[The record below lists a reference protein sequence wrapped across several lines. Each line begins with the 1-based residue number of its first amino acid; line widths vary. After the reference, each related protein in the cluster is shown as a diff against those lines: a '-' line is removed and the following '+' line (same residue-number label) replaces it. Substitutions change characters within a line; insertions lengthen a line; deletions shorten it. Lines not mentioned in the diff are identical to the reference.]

1 MTSNAAR
8 SKHAEARLW
17 IALAVAG
24 GVTGLEFS
32 GGLVSRS
39 LALVSD
45 AGHILTDVLSI
56 GVSIL
61 TLRLAR
67 KPHSATRTFGYH
79 RAEIF
84 AALLNGS
91 TLIAI
96 ALFIIYQSY
105 RRFLHPVQVE
115 GNLVMVIA
123 SVGLVSNLGLARL
136 LARSRQ
142 TSLNVRGIFLHTVG
156 DVLSSLAVIVSAL
169 VILFTGYLLAD
180 PIIAVVIGLLIMRS
194 AYSLARESLDILLE
208 AAPRHLK
215 LADVSQAI
223 LSVEGVKGVHDLHV
237 WTITSGFYALSGH
250 ITLSSSTVKEANM
263 IREKVARKV
272 AESFGIEHVTLQV
285 ETEALET
292 IQCDEGVGL

>member
-1 MTSNAAR
+1 M
-8 SKHAEARLW
+8 
-17 IALAVAG
+17 
-24 GVTGLEFS
+24 
-32 GGLVSRS
+32 SRS

-45 AGHILTDVLSI
+45 AGHIFTDVLSI
-56 GVSIL
+56 GISIL

-96 ALFIIYQSY
+96 AFFIIYQSY

-115 GNLVMVIA
+115 GNLVMIIA

-136 LARSRQ
+136 LAHSRQ
-142 TSLNVRGIFLHTVG
+142 TSLNVRGIFLHTIG
-156 DVLSSLAVIVSAL
+156 DILSSLAVIVSAL

-180 PIIAVVIGLLIMRS
+180 PIIAIIIGLLIMRS

-208 AAPRHLK
+208 ATPKHLK

-223 LSVEGVKGVHDLHV
+223 LGVEGVKGVHDLHV
-237 WTITSGFYALSGH
+237 WTITSGLYALSGH
-250 ITLSSSTVKEANM
+250 ITLSSNTVKEANL
-263 IREKVARKV
+263 IREKVARKL

-292 IQCDEGVGL
+292 IQRDEGVGL

>member
-17 IALAVAG
+17 IALAVAA

-45 AGHILTDVLSI
+45 AGHIFTDVLSI
-56 GVSIL
+56 GISIL

-115 GNLVMVIA
+115 GNLVMIIA

-142 TSLNVRGIFLHTVG
+142 TSLNVRGIFLHTIG
-156 DVLSSLAVIVSAL
+156 DILSSVAVILSAL
-169 VILFTGYLLAD
+169 VILLTGYLLAD

-194 AYSLARESLDILLE
+194 AYSLVRESLDILLE
-208 AAPRHLK
+208 ATPKHLK

-237 WTITSGFYALSGH
+237 WTITSGLYALSGH
-250 ITLSSSTVKEANM
+250 ITLSTNTVKEANM
-263 IREKVARKV
+263 IREKAARKL

-285 ETEALET
+285 ETESLET
-292 IQCDEGVGL
+292 IQRNEEPGI